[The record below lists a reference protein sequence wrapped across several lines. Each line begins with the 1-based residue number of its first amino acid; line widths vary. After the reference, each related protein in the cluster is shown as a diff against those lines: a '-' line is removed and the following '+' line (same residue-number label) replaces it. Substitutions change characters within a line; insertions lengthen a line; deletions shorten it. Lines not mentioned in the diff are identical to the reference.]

1 MSLEYP
7 GASQGGSELQI
18 IFDCPAQP
26 RPAKRQKVLHWSVP
40 QTEEQWQSAR
50 AACGLDTPESII
62 SKMTQLKNWGMGQV
76 AELQPW
82 QKMVVIAATLVDLST
97 GKEGDATLTLNR
109 VYGRAH
115 GYETRRKDI
124 SAVLRLIELLDELYS
139 CLEHRAFEL
148 LIILN
153 IPLSSLRLWTRKNFQ
168 QIKSQCPQTMK
179 PEKEI
184 QASTPF
190 YIPFLVSLLRPN
202 YTLNHIYT
210 ALNTNTLGRG
220 DFERFH
226 EVYRNR
232 KLRPCLL
239 VTRGDHRTPFCQLA
253 PPKPQ
258 QQPSEP
264 QSSSIQ
270 DDFDLGEIFHVEQ
283 MYTVTVYT
291 SITGYKTFN
300 LSEEL
305 QKMASRAEK
314 EQTISTTITTFGTR
328 IVQFDWSRSIHTP
341 IADQAVDEL
350 TEKLPSAGLWQAQ
363 GSTVQS
369 ADHHTDSLDEN
380 PVVRVAEQL
389 RL

>member
-1 MSLEYP
+1 MS
-7 GASQGGSELQI
+7 SQGSKFQI
-18 IFDCPAQP
+18 IFDCPTQP
-26 RPAKRQKVLHWSVP
+26 RPAKRQKALHWSVP
-40 QTEEQWQSAR
+40 QTEEQWQRAR
-50 AACGLDTPESII
+50 AACGLDTPKSII
-62 SKMTQLKNWGMGQV
+62 YNMTQLKNWAMGQPS
-76 AELQPW
+76 ALQPW
-82 QKMVVIAATLVDLST
+82 QKLVVIAATVVDLST
-97 GKEGDATLTLNR
+97 GREEDATLTLDR
-109 VYGRAH
+109 LYGRPH

-148 LIILN
+148 LVILN
-153 IPLSSLRLWTRKNFQ
+153 IPLSSLRLWTRKDFQ
-168 QIKSQCPQTMK
+168 QIKSQCSQTMEPK
-179 PEKEI
+179 KEI
-184 QASTPF
+184 QASAPF
-190 YIPFLVSLLRPN
+190 YIPFLVSLLRPE

-210 ALNTNTLGRG
+210 ALNTNTLGRE
-220 DFERFH
+220 DFERLH
-226 EVYRNR
+226 EVYNNR

-258 QQPSEP
+258 LPSEP
-264 QSSSIQ
+264 QSPSIQ

-305 QKMASRAEK
+305 QKKASRAEK

-350 TEKLPSAGLWQAQ
+350 
-363 GSTVQS
+363 S
-369 ADHHTDSLDEN
+369 ADYHTNSLDEK
-380 PVVRVAEQL
+380 PVVCVTEQL

>member
-1 MSLEYP
+1 M
-7 GASQGGSELQI
+7 
-18 IFDCPAQP
+18 D
-26 RPAKRQKVLHWSVP
+26 
-40 QTEEQWQSAR
+40 
-50 AACGLDTPESII
+50 
-62 SKMTQLKNWGMGQV
+62 
-76 AELQPW
+76 
-82 QKMVVIAATLVDLST
+82 
-97 GKEGDATLTLNR
+97 
-109 VYGRAH
+109 
-115 GYETRRKDI
+115 
-124 SAVLRLIELLDELYS
+124 
-139 CLEHRAFEL
+139 
-148 LIILN
+148 

-168 QIKSQCPQTMK
+168 QIKSQCPHTIE
-179 PEKEI
+179 PREEI

-190 YIPFLVSLLRPN
+190 YIPFLVSLLRPK
-202 YTLNHIYT
+202 YTLNHIYA

-239 VTRGDHRTPFCQLA
+239 VTRGDHQTPFCQLA

-300 LSEEL
+300 LSVEL

-328 IVQFDWSRSIHTP
+328 IIQFDWSRSIHTP

-350 TEKLPSAGLWQAQ
+350 ASLPLPPPQNRKLIK
-363 GSTVQS
+363 
-369 ADHHTDSLDEN
+369 
-380 PVVRVAEQL
+380 
-389 RL
+389 